1 MVKGNGITVALLKAI
16 TSKLF
21 PEDVLG
27 TTSSVEIHETSQRL
41 KNFLREHASR
51 MATFQFLA
59 KSVPSSLCQQRYE
72 EMRQVLTRF
81 ILHQILKF
89 SY

>member
-1 MVKGNGITVALLKAI
+1 MVKGNGFTVALLKAI
-16 TSKLF
+16 TRKLF
-21 PEDVLG
+21 PEG
-27 TTSSVEIHETSQRL
+27 CPSSVEIHETSQRL
-41 KNFLREHASR
+41 KNFLREHTSR

-59 KSVPSSLCQQRYE
+59 KSVPSSLCQQRYG

-89 SY
+89 ST